1 MFTLPYALV
10 LGSAS
15 PRRQQLLAGMGFD
28 FTIRVKEVDEQYP
41 EGLEFSTVAEYLAIK
56 KAESQRK
63 ELQNELLITA
73 DTLVALD
80 GELLGKPADYAD
92 AFALLK
98 KQSGKKQTVY
108 TGVCLLTENEE
119 VSFTV
124 TTDVYFR
131 QITDAEIR
139 FYLENFQPYD
149 KAGSYG
155 VQEWMGYVG
164 VNRIDGSYTNVMGFP
179 TVEVYEA
186 LGRFAL

>member
-15 PRRQQLLAGMGFD
+15 PRRQQLLAGLGFD
-28 FTIRVKEVDEQYP
+28 FSIRVKDVDESYP
-41 EGLEFSTVAEYLAIK
+41 ESLALEEVAEYLAIK
-56 KAESQRK
+56 KADAQRK

-80 GELLGKPADYAD
+80 GELLGKPTDYAD
-92 AFALLK
+92 AVTLLK

-108 TGVCLLTENEE
+108 TGVCLLTEREE

-131 QITDAEIR
+131 QLTDSEIR
-139 FYLENFQPYD
+139 YYLDNYQPYD

-179 TVEVYEA
+179 TAEVYEA
-186 LGRFAL
+186 LGAFAL

>member
-28 FTIRVKEVDEQYP
+28 FQIRVKEVDESYP
-41 EGLEFSTVAEYLAIK
+41 DQIALPEVAAYLAIK
-56 KAESQRK
+56 KAEAQRK
-63 ELQNELLITA
+63 ELKDELLITA
-73 DTLVALD
+73 DTMVALE
-80 GELLGKPADYAD
+80 GELLGKPVDYAD
-92 AFALLK
+92 AVALLK

-108 TGVCLLTENEE
+108 TGVCLLTESEE

-131 QITDAEIR
+131 QLTDAEIR
-139 FYLENFQPYD
+139 YYLDHYQPYD

-164 VNRIDGSYTNVMGFP
+164 VSRIEGSYTNVMGFP
-179 TVEVYEA
+179 TSEVYEA
-186 LGRFAL
+186 LGAFAL

>member
-1 MFTLPYALV
+1 

-15 PRRQQLLAGMGFD
+15 PRRQQVLAGLGFD
-28 FTIRVKEVDEQYP
+28 FNIRVKEVDESYP
-41 EGLEFSTVAEYLAIK
+41 ESLPLEEVAEYLAIK
-56 KAESQRK
+56 KADAQRK
-63 ELQNELLITA
+63 ALQNELLITA

-80 GELLGKPADYAD
+80 GELLGKPTDYAD
-92 AFALLK
+92 AVALLK
-98 KQSGKKQTVY
+98 KQSGKKQTVFS
-108 TGVCLLTENEE
+108 GVCLLTESEE

-131 QITDAEIR
+131 QLTDSEIR
-139 FYLENFQPYD
+139 YYLDNYQPYD

-179 TVEVYEA
+179 TSEVYEA
-186 LGRFAL
+186 LGAFAL

>member
-139 FYLENFQPYD
+139 YYLENFQPYD

>member
-186 LGRFAL
+186 LVRFAL

>member
-139 FYLENFQPYD
+139 YYLENFQPYD

-179 TVEVYEA
+179 TVEVYQA